1 MCFFMGCPSDVSI
14 MVWLAVILLVIS
26 FGFYLRAR
34 NILVSVLIF
43 SMGMNVVLFLE
54 AMDNSFWLRE
64 YHLQWLQYFSLF
76 VWPIINI
83 FLIIW
88 YVRKKK

>member
-1 MCFFMGCPSDVSI
+1 MCFFMRCPSDVSV
-14 MVWLAVILLVIS
+14 MVWLAVIFLVIS
-26 FGFYLRAR
+26 IGFYLRVR
-34 NILVSVLIF
+34 NILVSILIF
-43 SMGMNVVLFLE
+43 SMGMNLVLFLE

-83 FLIIW
+83 CLIIW

>member
-1 MCFFMGCPSDVSI
+1 
-14 MVWLAVILLVIS
+14 MVWLAVIFLVIS
-26 FGFYLRAR
+26 SGYYLRAR
-34 NILVSVLIF
+34 NMLVSVLIF
-43 SMGMNVVLFLE
+43 SIGMNVVLFLE

-76 VWPIINI
+76 IWPIINI